1 MQSVLKKIFG
11 SIGIYL
17 TKNKNSE
24 IYLDLHYNLIEIYQ
38 EELWKNVSIAT
49 KKI

>member
-38 EELWKNVSIAT
+38 ERNYEKM
-49 KKI
+49 